1 MMATPEEKAGTTSQ
15 FLNAELPKS
24 QGQPTWNYWYPWHPV
39 TRASLTGVDGKE
51 YILVADENR
60 NLNFQL

>member
-1 MMATPEEKAGTTSQ
+1 MGLSKFNNLKVVKTEI
-15 FLNAELPKS
+15 
-24 QGQPTWNYWYPWHPV
+24 
-39 TRASLTGVDGKE
+39 DGKE